1 MILHEF
7 HHKFYFILVDT
18 RRRFNV
24 VRFLVSTGILA
35 SGHDRVLMKS
45 LAPQILPVFQI
56 NLKNAVVFKLTD
68 QLDDNKHLNQGLL
81 TIKC

>member
-7 HHKFYFILVDT
+7 HKFYFILVDT

-24 VRFLVSTGILA
+24 VRFRVSMGILA

-56 NLKNAVVFKLTD
+56 NLKNAVVFKLID

>member
-7 HHKFYFILVDT
+7 HLKFYFILVDT

-24 VRFLVSTGILA
+24 VRFRVSTGILA